1 MDPLDIIP
9 PGWEELWEQETNKGY
24 FKPLLEK
31 VKLEYEDKNR
41 VHQEIFPPKAS
52 ILRIFNIMRPE
63 EIKAVI
69 LGQDPYHEK
78 DQADGLAFSFTGS
91 GRTPPSLKNILL
103 ELETRDMNG
112 KNTITDLTSWTKQG
126 VFLLNSILTVK
137 EGKPLSHQAIGWEKF
152 TDAVIKYIS
161 NTSSGITFLLWG
173 KHAHDKVGL
182 ISDDRGHKIDCTSHP
197 SPLSAKRTSG
207 GYRPFLGSRCFH
219 VLKESVGVNLMPY
232 DEI

>member
-9 PGWEELWEQETNKGY
+9 PGWEELWEQETKKGY
-24 FKPLLEK
+24 LKPLLEN
-31 VKLEYEDKNR
+31 VKLEYEDDNR
-41 VHQEIFPPKAS
+41 VHQEIFPPKDC

-78 DQADGLAFSFTGS
+78 NQADGLAFSFKGA
-91 GRTPPSLKNILL
+91 GRIPPSLRNILL

-112 KNTITDLTSWTKQG
+112 KNTETDLTSWTKSG

-137 EGKPLSHQAIGWEKF
+137 EGKPLSHQYIGWERF

-161 NTSSGITFLLWG
+161 DNSSDITFLMWG
-173 KHAHDKVGL
+173 KHAHDKSGL
-182 ISDDRGHKIDCTSHP
+182 ICDSRGHTIDRTSHP
-197 SPLSAKRTSG
+197 SPLSAKRSSG

-219 VLKESVGVNLMPY
+219 VLKEKAGVNLMPY